1 MLLWETKRQTERT
14 RSGVGSI
21 RMPSG
26 LTLNIRIPPLEFLNR
41 NRITVAIL
49 SYRFTTIGNDG
60 VLVAVEY
67 LTIAKG
73 IQFSKALVQSKVC
86 GGVAVKNADNTFS
99 EEIGAM
105 DNRII
110 ELFVI

>member
-1 MLLWETKRQTERT
+1 MN
-14 RSGVGSI
+14 G
-21 RMPSG
+21 
-26 LTLNIRIPPLEFLNR
+26 

-49 SYRFTTIGNDG
+49 SYRLTTIGNDG
-60 VLVAVEY
+60 ILVAVED
-67 LTIAKG
+67 LTITKG
-73 IQFSKALVQSKVC
+73 IQFSKVFVQSKVC
-86 GGVAVKNADNTFS
+86 GSVTVKNTDNAFG